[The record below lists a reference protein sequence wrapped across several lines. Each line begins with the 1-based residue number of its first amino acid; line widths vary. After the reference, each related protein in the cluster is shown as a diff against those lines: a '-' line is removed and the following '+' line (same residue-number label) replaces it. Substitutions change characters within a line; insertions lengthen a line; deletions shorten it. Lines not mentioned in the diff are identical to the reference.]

1 MTAANILMVMGLLA
15 LAADVALVVA
25 EQHAM
30 EQLKQLLAQAA
41 RDMCEAAI
49 EDWRTHFVAAR
60 SIRMVARGVALGMCF
75 ALMVLHIKGAA

>member
-1 MTAANILMVMGLLA
+1 MTTANIFMVMGLLA

-60 SIRMVARGVALGMCF
+60 SIRMVARATLGMCF
-75 ALMVLHIKGAA
+75 ALVVLHIKGAA